1 MPSRPKPHE
10 DAWKRPAKV
19 AATIDKLLF
28 ELQDCQPKNT
38 TKTYAPKQRE
48 WQAWCAQH
56 YPPVP
61 AGWQGANVVWD
72 GQDLPGDL
80 VDEGK
85 LLLFMTEIAERAP
98 RAGKRLASE
107 RRRREVGTM
116 ASKLADNSDTEGGD
130 FSHSNLRLRYNT
142 VRSYISAIQRLYEE
156 QRSRRINPAPPPQGI
171 PLNALKSRIIRV
183 AYAQSRTEMDDR
195 GEGTLKD
202 AYTIAHIP
210 QHTAAVWQERKA
222 IACALRTQ
230 VDFLLGNH
238 MLLRSS
244 NRLPIELP
252 DCFCLDLPN
261 EGIQRAS
268 SSPAAKALVI
278 LMRQGKTNQHGRME
292 YGAALRHRDPNACLV
307 SAVAF
312 WLFWRWQV
320 EGEPFPQFTKSEN
333 WYHIKLIRQS
343 LSDPTSPLSPQTAN
357 VWTRKLY
364 ERCGIQTS
372 KASHAPRIASSQ
384 NADLAGVPE
393 ASIRRAGRWNHGDQ
407 MTGCYL
413 TSLPRQFMRSTADF
427 DPEWA
432 GSYYVPRSSASPPAS
447 LLMAVWP
454 ELDHWQQKYSSG
466 ALEQNKAAGAFL
478 ELLQWLRAVLLQD
491 APFLMD
497 DFPDH
502 PLFQQPVFQRI
513 DFTVFAACV
522 RDACR
527 QSRVDTHSEIIQK
540 AIPAV
545 AEKLRAVATQQ
556 IAAEKSVQ
564 QLTTE
569 VRRLED
575 EVHHLRNLSWRVT
588 MDITPNERELIQVHQ
603 FEHHRGPET
612 QDQNRPQ
619 QLLASTCAQSSEHRG
634 AQPPQF
640 RLPRTTK
647 SIVDLLRIWRT
658 GLPGMPS
665 IDTLEARWGA
675 RWRPLSEK
683 AFFSKRKII
692 IDEIGRKAGAT
703 KRTEE
708 EVAQQMDAERGTAS
722 LDKVIKILRT
732 RRSQQQS
739 IPLAAVDLGDTT
751 RPTSTAVA
759 SSPVPGPLVGNPL
772 EPAAPA
778 APISCPEQVNVD
790 VDCIVVATPTSG

>member
-10 DAWKRPAKV
+10 DAWKRPAKF

-48 WQAWCAQH
+48 W
-56 YPPVP
+56 
-61 AGWQGANVVWD
+61 
-72 GQDLPGDL
+72 
-80 VDEGK
+80 
-85 LLLFMTEIAERAP
+85 
-98 RAGKRLASE
+98 LASE
-107 RRRREVGTM
+107 RRRREVGTI
-116 ASKLADNSDTEGGD
+116 ASKLADDSDTEGGD

-142 VRSYISAIQRLYEE
+142 VWSYISAIQRLYEE

-171 PLNALKSRIIRV
+171 PFHALKSRIIRV

-202 AYTIAHIP
+202 AYTIAHIH

-252 DCFCLDLPN
+252 DCFCLVLPN

-292 YGAALRHRDPNACLV
+292 YGAALRHRDPNACL
-307 SAVAF
+307 
-312 WLFWRWQV
+312 
-320 EGEPFPQFTKSEN
+320 
-333 WYHIKLIRQS
+333 S

-372 KASHAPRIASSQ
+372 KASYAPRIASSQ
-384 NADLAGVPE
+384 NADFAGVPD
-393 ASIRRAGRWNHGDQ
+393 ASIRRAGRWNNGDQ

-447 LLMAVWP
+447 LLTAVWP

-497 DFPDH
+497 EFPDH

-603 FEHHRGPET
+603 FEHRRGPET

-619 QLLASTCAQSSEHRG
+619 QPLASTCAQSSEHRG

-708 EVAQQMDAERGTAS
+708 VVAQQMDAERGTAS

-751 RPTSTAVA
+751 RPTSTAVV

-772 EPAAPA
+772 EPAAPV
-778 APISCPEQVNVD
+778 APISCPEQMNVD